1 MWTSLICSVMPQDK
15 ERLDS
20 GQSGVNTYFA
30 QQLLYSRIVNKQAR
44 VVHYYQGR
52 LYHVLVFN

>member
-20 GQSGVNTYFA
+20 EQQAVNAYFA
-30 QQLLYSRIVNKQAR
+30 QQLIYRRIRIPYAR
-44 VVHYYQGR
+44 H
-52 LYHVLVFN
+52 H